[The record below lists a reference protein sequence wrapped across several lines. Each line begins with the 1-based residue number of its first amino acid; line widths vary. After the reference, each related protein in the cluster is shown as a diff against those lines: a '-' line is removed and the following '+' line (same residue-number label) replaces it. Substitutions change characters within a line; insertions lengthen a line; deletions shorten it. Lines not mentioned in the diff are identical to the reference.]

1 MRCRGYR
8 LTGLMA
14 ALLLP
19 VVAFLAAPTVAL
31 AAVAVDDVAAS
42 LRSDPVFNDP
52 AAENALTPGQA
63 DALRSQIA
71 ATGLP
76 FFIAVLPESSAIEA
90 GGPDALL
97 TDLRTTV
104 GRSGTYALIAGNAF
118 RAGSTSSSVNAIA
131 DEAFN
136 TQATN
141 GPFAVL
147 EAFVAGVANA
157 SPGTPGTPQ
166 GEPANPLGILAF
178 LALAGLVVATIIV
191 LVRRGNQRRRA
202 AELASLRTVL
212 DEDITVL
219 GEKIAAFDHTDPRLD
234 DAGRAELHTAL
245 ESYTR
250 ASDLSARLLSDE
262 DVAATTQSLDDGR
275 YALACVDA
283 RLTGSELPLRRPPCF
298 FDPRHPMSSTDV
310 MWANPG
316 GMAHQVPACAGCA
329 DVVAAGGLP
338 QAREVDVAG
347 QRRPY
352 WDAGAGY
359 APYARGYFNSFAGI
373 LPMVFMGTILAQ
385 TFTANTALSSGFGA
399 SGGGFGGGDFGGGG
413 GFGGGDFGGGFGGG
427 DF

>member
-1 MRCRGYR
+1 MRRKSHR
-8 LTGLMA
+8 ILGLMA
-14 ALLLP
+14 ALVLP
-19 VVAFLAAPTVAL
+19 VTMLMSMPAASQ

-42 LRSDPVFNDP
+42 LRTDPVFNDP
-52 AAENALTPGQA
+52 AAENALTPGQTE
-63 DALRSQIA
+63 ALRSQIA
-71 ATGLP
+71 ATDLP

-97 TDLRTTV
+97 ADLRASV
-104 GRSGTYALIAGNAF
+104 GRGGTYALIAGNAF
-118 RAGSTSSSVNAIA
+118 RAGDTSSSVNAIA
-131 DEAFN
+131 NQAFN
-136 TQATN
+136 EQAAN
-141 GPFAVL
+141 GPYAVL
-147 EAFVAGVANA
+147 EAFIAGVANA
-157 SPGTPGTPQ
+157 SSGTPGTPR

-178 LALAGLVVATIIV
+178 LALAGLIVATIVV

-202 AELASLRTVL
+202 AELASIRTVL

-219 GEKIAAFDHTDPRLD
+219 GENIAAFDHTDSRLD
-234 DAGRAELHTAL
+234 ETGRAELHTAL
-245 ESYTR
+245 DSYTR
-250 ASDLSARLLSDE
+250 ASDLSARLRTDE
-262 DVAATTQSLDDGR
+262 DIAATTQALDDGR

-283 RLTGSELPLRRPPCF
+283 RLTGSDLPLRRPPCF

-316 GMAHQVPACAGCA
+316 ALAHQVPACAACA
-329 DVVAAGGLP
+329 DVVAAGARP

-352 WDAGAGY
+352 WDAGPGY

-385 TFTANTALSSGFGA
+385 TFTANTALASGFGA
-399 SGGGFGGGDFGGGG
+399 SGEGFGGGDFGGG